1 MYGTNFFNPY
11 MYGAGRLMNG
21 ANAINSIGRAGVS
34 KGLFSNLFKNF
45 SLSGFLSG
53 TSKTLNV
60 INQAIPI
67 YYQVKPMISNAKTM
81 FKVMNA
87 VKSDNTTNTKSN
99 NINKTNAYKNT
110 TIKKE
115 YATNNEQPTFFV

>member
-1 MYGTNFFNPY
+1 MYGSSFFYPN
-11 MYGAGRLMNG
+11 MYGNTVGRMGLG
-21 ANAINSIGRAGVS
+21 
-34 KGLFSNLFKNF
+34 KGFFSNLFKNF

-87 VKSDNTTNTKSN
+87 VKNDSPKTTKIIKENTSN
-99 NINKTNAYKNT
+99 IKNIN
-110 TIKKE
+110 
-115 YATNNEQPTFFV
+115 NENPTFFI

>member
-1 MYGTNFFNPY
+1 MYGSNFFNPNIY
-11 MYGAGRLMNG
+11 SAGN
-21 ANAINSIGRAGVS
+21 IFNSTNTLNSMSRIGLG
-34 KGLFSNLFKNF
+34 KGFFSNLFKNF

-87 VKSDNTTNTKSN
+87 VKTDEPKVNNTITKTESIKISN
-99 NINKTNAYKNT
+99 GN
-110 TIKKE
+110 
-115 YATNNEQPTFFV
+115 PTFFI